1 MRAIQMKMVME
12 NPPPIPS
19 TTLLHGKVWAQDLHK
34 KLPIW
39 IGGGGGRAGWKFTS
53 ESLLKKKR

>member
-1 MRAIQMKMVME
+1 MKAIQMKMVME
-12 NPPPIPS
+12 NPPPTPS

-39 IGGGGGRAGWKFTS
+39 IGGGQGG
-53 ESLLKKKR
+53 SLPQNLF